1 MEERKTGLRQ
11 LLRSMEVGDTKE
23 IKREEW
29 LPSSVRVSAYNVA
42 ADFGMRFRVRYRDYG
57 VEVVRTA

>member
-29 LPSSVRVSAYNVA
+29 LPTSVRASAYTVA
-42 ADFGMRFRVRYRDYG
+42 ADFGMRFRVRYKDYG